1 MNSHTPHST
10 RLWRASATS
19 DADGSDTLVTES
31 PPATSNLLLSALV
44 DPGSLASRT
53 VEDWDILLRQ
63 ARRARLLPRLALTAR
78 HLGLTEQFPSRLRDH
93 LTAAAATGAHNARG
107 IRWEANRIARAL
119 SELDIPILLLKGAAY
134 LLAELPPARGRLAS
148 DIDIMVPHAALE
160 AVQAALERHGWEA
173 MKLDP
178 YDQQYYRRWMH
189 ELPPLQHRERRSVV
203 DVHHTILPRTSRLR
217 PDPDKLWRDA
227 RKLPGGPFSVLSPE
241 DMVLHSAAHL
251 FHDGDLSVAIRDL
264 VDISDLL
271 THFGETPG
279 FSDRLVPRAREM
291 NLARPLFYALRY
303 AQTLLTTPVPEDAMC
318 EAEANAPN
326 RATLAVM
333 DRLAPQ
339 VLLPTDPNDPGRGT
353 GRAAMALYIRSHWLR
368 MPPLLLSAHLI
379 RKAYKRLTWREETE
393 N

>member
-1 MNSHTPHST
+1 MRP
-10 RLWRASATS
+10 WRASATS
-19 DADGSDTLVTES
+19 DAEGSDTLVTVS
-31 PPATSNLLLSALV
+31 PPTTSNLLLSALV

-63 ARRARLLPRLALTAR
+63 ARRARLLPRLALTIGQ
-78 HLGLTEQFPSRLRDH
+78 LDLTEQFPGKLHDH
-93 LTAAAATGAHNARG
+93 LTAAIATGAHNARG

-119 SELDIPILLLKGAAY
+119 FELDIPILLLKGAAY
-134 LLAELPPARGRLAS
+134 VLADLPPARGRLAS

-160 AVQAALERHGWEA
+160 AVQTALERHGWEP
-173 MKLDP
+173 MELDP

-189 ELPPLQHRERRSVV
+189 ELPPLRHRARGSVV

-217 PDPDKLWRDA
+217 PDPEKLWREA
-227 RKLPGGPFSVLSPE
+227 RRLPGESFYVLSPE

-271 THFGETPG
+271 THFGETSG
-279 FSDRLVPRAREM
+279 FWDRLVPRAREM
-291 NLARPLFYALRY
+291 NLVRPLFYALRY
-303 AQTLLTTPVPEDAMC
+303 AQRLLATPVPEDAMC
-318 EAEANAPN
+318 EAETNAPN
-326 RATLAVM
+326 RAALAVM
-333 DRLAPQ
+333 DRLVPQ
-339 VLLPTDPNDPGRGT
+339 VLLPTGPNDPGRGA
-353 GRAAMALYIRSHWLR
+353 GRAAKVLYIRSHWLR

-379 RKAYKRLTWREETE
+379 RKTYKRLTWREETK